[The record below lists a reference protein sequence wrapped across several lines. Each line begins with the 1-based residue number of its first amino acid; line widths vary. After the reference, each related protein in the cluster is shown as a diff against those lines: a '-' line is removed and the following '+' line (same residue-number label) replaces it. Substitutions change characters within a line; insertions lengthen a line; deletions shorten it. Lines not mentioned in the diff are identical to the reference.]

1 MEIITKLSR
10 FIGVALLGVVYVK
23 LLTFS
28 MSQLHNVT
36 GDLFTDFAKISF
48 VTTSV
53 VISCTIVFLF
63 NKYILKGNKKH
74 LGYWCALFAFIY
86 FYIVKTEGEVLL
98 TLVTLFF
105 YLYSAMAFLL
115 FIFTPIIIGNEIL
128 QRITRR
134 LFGATQK
141 TLRPHS

>member
-1 MEIITKLSR
+1 MEIIVKLSR

-23 LLTFS
+23 LLTVS
-28 MSQLHNVT
+28 MTQLHNIT
-36 GDLFTDFAKISF
+36 GDLFTNLAKISF
-48 VTTSV
+48 VTISV
-53 VISCTIVFLF
+53 LISCSIVFLF
-63 NKYILKGNKKH
+63 NKFILKGSKKH
-74 LGYWCALFAFIY
+74 LGYWCAFFAFIY
-86 FYIVKTEGEVLL
+86 FYIVKAEGEVIL

-115 FIFTPIIIGNEIL
+115 SLFTPIIIGNEIL